1 MYKTHSNGVWWAAL
15 VNSDPL
21 VPPFASKIAVV
32 IRDDLESWQR
42 LNVTAF
48 LISAVSAAHPELVGA
63 DYEDADG
70 QRYLRMLGVPVLVFE
85 GTGETLAAARSRAV
99 QRELPVAVYTKD
111 MFATGHDAD
120 NRAVV
125 HAVPGGELD
134 LVGIGLHGPKNA
146 VDKVIKGTRLHR

>member
-1 MYKTHSNGVWWAAL
+1 VTT
-15 VNSDPL
+15 DPL
-21 VPPFASKIAVV
+21 TPPFADKIAVV
-32 IRDDLESWQR
+32 VRDDLEGWQR

-70 QRYLRMLGVPVLVFE
+70 QEYLRMLGVPVLVFE

-99 QRELPVAVYTKD
+99 QRELPLAVYTRD

-120 NRAVV
+120 NRA
-125 HAVPGGELD
+125 AVRAVAGADLD